1 MNGIMSRKLASLGI
15 FLNQLQ
21 TRYHKREFL
30 SSDPLEFVYQY
41 TNPLDQEAVALLAA
55 VLAYGNVKQI
65 RRSVKDALTRMEHLA
80 VSPSNFVRSLGS
92 ENSGNSK
99 ACAAAKQAFST
110 FVHRFN
116 RGEDLLLLMRL
127 LALSWEKHGSLGGH
141 FLIYLEEA
149 SPTITDALTQLIA
162 EWREWAGKDRPESF
176 EYLLTSPA
184 DGSCC
189 KRWCMFLRWMG
200 RRDDLDPGLW
210 TRGSL
215 LEPTFPKGRSLKSHQ
230 LILPLDTHTGRIS
243 QYLGLT
249 QRKTLNWKAALEI
262 TENLGLCDSSDPT
275 RYDFALSRLG
285 ILDLCQRRY
294 RQEICEQCQLVT
306 VCKFA
311 SRKRNPAASRRV
323 KV

>member
-1 MNGIMSRKLASLGI
+1 MSRKFTELGT

-21 TRYHKREFL
+21 TRYHSREFL
-30 SSDPLEFVYQY
+30 GSDPLEFVYRY
-41 TNPLDQEAVALLAA
+41 SDPLDQEAVALLAA

-65 RRSVKDALTRMEHLA
+65 RKSVADALSRMEELA
-80 VSPSNFVRSLGS
+80 GSPQAFVRALGNESRTSLVSRKKAREAFGS
-92 ENSGNSK
+92 
-99 ACAAAKQAFST
+99 

-116 RGEDLLLLMRL
+116 RGDDLVLLMRL
-127 LALSWEKHGSLGGH
+127 LALSWEKYGSMGGH
-141 FLIYLEEA
+141 FLTFLQDD
-149 SPTITDALTQLIA
+149 SPNIGDALTAFIA
-162 EWREWAGKDRPESF
+162 EWRGWAGPRRPETF

-210 TRGSL
+210 TRTSPL
-215 LEPTFPKGRSLKSHQ
+215 RPTFPEGRTLESRQ

-249 QRKTLNWKAALEI
+249 RRKSLNWKAAVEI
-262 TENLGLCDSSDPT
+262 TGNLSLCDAADPT
-275 RYDFALSRLG
+275 RYDFAMSRLG
-285 ILDLCQRRY
+285 ILDLCQRTY
-294 RQEICEQCQLVT
+294 REAICQQCQLLT

-311 SRKRNPAASRRV
+311 AKKRNSAARRD
-323 KV
+323 KVVS